1 LLDQLLT
8 LNKFFSW
15 KTILLDGPRTMH
27 LAREPIRGYLTTL
40 AFWTLMDAG
49 LLEALEKEPKIQ
61 LKDFAEKRN
70 LNPKILFFVCRY
82 LHRNQ
87 YLRLRGDEVGFT
99 PKGKKFWKEVYGV
112 FHLFFAYEPMFSTL
126 SAQLK
131 NQASFGREL
140 SRREDEVAR
149 GFQELGGKF
158 LFPLMRGILEEH
170 RFKKVID
177 LGCGEVYLSAF
188 LCSADPQIECLGI
201 DHSPEIVARASQ
213 RIQELGFESRI
224 KLLLAD
230 MFQLEVG
237 EYNFS
242 NYEVVTAIDL
252 FHGYFWEGPEKLRQL
267 FPRLKRVFHRQQFL
281 ISEICLPPDSRMRN
295 IAYPNPEHELFHDL
309 THQRS
314 FSPGELEALLQEAGF
329 QIKKKY
335 NLNKIAGRIC
345 LLVG

>member
-1 LLDQLLT
+1 LLDQLRT
-8 LNKFFSW
+8 LKKFFTW
-15 KTILLDGPRTMH
+15 KALLSNAHSMRQ
-27 LAREPIRGYLTTL
+27 ARGPIRGYLTTL
-40 AFWTLMDAG
+40 TFWVLMESG
-49 LLEALEKEPKIQ
+49 LLEALEKDPKVQ

-82 LHRNQ
+82 LHRNK
-87 YLRLRGDEVGFT
+87 YLRLRGEEVGFT
-99 PKGKKFWKEVYGV
+99 PKGKRFWSEVYGV
-112 FHLFFAYEPMFSTL
+112 FHLFFAYEPLFSSL

-149 GFQELGGKF
+149 GFHELGQSF
-158 LFPLMRGILEEH
+158 LFPLMSGILEEH

-177 LGCGEVYLSAF
+177 LGCGEIYLSAS
-188 LCSADPQIECLGI
+188 LCLIDSKIECLGI
-201 DHSPEIVARASQ
+201 DHSPDIIARASQ
-213 RIQELGFESRI
+213 RIQEMGFESRI
-224 KLLLAD
+224 KVLLAD

-237 EYNFS
+237 EYDFS

-267 FPRLKRVFHRQQFL
+267 FSRLKRVFYRQQFL
-281 ISEICLPPDSRMRN
+281 ISEICLPPEANMRS